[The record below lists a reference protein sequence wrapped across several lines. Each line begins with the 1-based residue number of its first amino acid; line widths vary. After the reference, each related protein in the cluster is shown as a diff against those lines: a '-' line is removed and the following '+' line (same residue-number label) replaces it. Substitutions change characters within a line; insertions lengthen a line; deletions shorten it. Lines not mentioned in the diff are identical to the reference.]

1 MRACPPGALAHLQEI
16 EIPAPE
22 GGWRLHYDPAIAVPF
37 RSWTPE
43 IGRIGEALLWQSWAS
58 IEDPL
63 LLRGAESDL
72 LSAQTAQA
80 MVQRGRQAR
89 CVEFAGV
96 GHAPMLMQP
105 DQVDCVRDFL
115 LGG

>member
-1 MRACPPGALAHLQEI
+1 MAASPPVVRQRPSTASRQA
-16 EIPAPE
+16 
-22 GGWRLHYDPAIAVPF
+22 
-37 RSWTPE
+37 
-43 IGRIGEALLWQSWAS
+43 WAS
-58 IEDPL
+58 IEDPLL

>member
-1 MRACPPGALAHLQEI
+1 
-16 EIPAPE
+16 
-22 GGWRLHYDPAIAVPF
+22 VPF

-43 IGRIGEALLWQSWAS
+43 IGRIGEALLWQAWAS
-58 IEDPL
+58 IEDPLL

-80 MVQRGRQAR
+80 MVQHGRQAR